1 MKNIVIVPV
10 VVDRLLTR
18 RAVNSALGQDIGDV
32 EVWIVGN
39 GAVDG
44 LVEYLR
50 GVYWSDA
57 RVKISAYPAMR
68 SLNWLWNAW
77 ITLAFALG
85 HEHVLVINND
95 IFMRTDTYRL
105 LVDDGGLFV
114 TGVSVD
120 TVDGVASAD
129 PTSKSPHP
137 CFSCFLIRRE
147 CWELTGKFD
156 DKFWAYASDA
166 DYHLRMEAAGVNAYA
181 LAVPFFHETSATI
194 RKVDNDTRDR
204 LQALADA
211 DREMF
216 KVKWGFA
223 VGSDEYYSKFKS
235 ARENKYAKE
244 GVL

>member
-1 MKNIVIVPV
+1 MKNSVIVPV

-50 GVYWSDA
+50 GVYWADA

-129 PTSKSPHP
+129 PTNKSPHP
-137 CFSCFLIRRE
+137 CF
-147 CWELTGKFD
+147 
-156 DKFWAYASDA
+156 
-166 DYHLRMEAAGVNAYA
+166 
-181 LAVPFFHETSATI
+181 
-194 RKVDNDTRDR
+194 
-204 LQALADA
+204 
-211 DREMF
+211 
-216 KVKWGFA
+216 
-223 VGSDEYYSKFKS
+223 
-235 ARENKYAKE
+235 
-244 GVL
+244 